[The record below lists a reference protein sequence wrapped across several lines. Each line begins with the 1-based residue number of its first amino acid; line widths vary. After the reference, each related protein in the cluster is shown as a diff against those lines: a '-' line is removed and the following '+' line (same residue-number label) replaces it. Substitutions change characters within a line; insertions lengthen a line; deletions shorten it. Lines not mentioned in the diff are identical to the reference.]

1 MIFANYSFFILFE
14 KIPLHTEKNF
24 ELSGMV
30 SGEKCAHN
38 PHILELTRIA
48 VALESLQNL
57 QNINFKNIDSKGEK
71 LKAGN

>member
-1 MIFANYSFFILFE
+1 
-14 KIPLHTEKNF
+14 
-24 ELSGMV
+24 MV